1 MRPFQLAAPLRT
13 DFHLHMHPH
22 PGCALPADVLE
33 SQVDPAAWEIAG
45 HIVLKRQQD
54 YDEVTQEGAWRLLE
68 LASCSEQRFA
78 EVARLALD
86 GLL

>member
-1 MRPFQLAAPLRT
+1 M
-13 DFHLHMHPH
+13 
-22 PGCALPADVLE
+22 
-33 SQVDPAAWEIAG
+33 DPAAWEIAG

-54 YDEVTQEGAWRLLE
+54 YDGVTQEGAWRLLE

-78 EVARLALD
+78 EVARIALD

>member
-1 MRPFQLAAPLRT
+1 
-13 DFHLHMHPH
+13 MHPH